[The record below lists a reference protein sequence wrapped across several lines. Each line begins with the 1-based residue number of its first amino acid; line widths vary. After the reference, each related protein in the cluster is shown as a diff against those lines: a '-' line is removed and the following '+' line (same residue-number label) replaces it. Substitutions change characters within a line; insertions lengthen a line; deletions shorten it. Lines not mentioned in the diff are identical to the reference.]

1 MRPKLPTDRAVNVGL
16 ILTERLINANKYA
29 YAGGVWPIIVGLD
42 QHGTNFVLTV
52 GGRGAGKN
60 RTHQGFRSRM
70 LTAMVERL
78 AGSIDESDKATRLL
92 VTISAPVEQPRWRR

>member
-16 ILTERLINANKYA
+16 ILTERLIDANGYA

-42 QHGTNFVLTV
+42 QYGTNFVLTV
-52 GGRGAGKN
+52 GRRGAGKD
-60 RTHQGFRSRM
+60 RTDPGFRSRM
-70 LTAMVERL
+70 LTTMVERL